1 MADDFGPPC
10 KFDPSFRG
18 PIKKRSC
25 TDIICCIFFLL
36 FIVVYV
42 FVGIVAWTHGDPRQV
57 LHPIDSYGKYCGQE
71 KNADKPFLLYFN
83 ILKCVNPAVLLNLQ
97 CPTHQ
102 ICVKECPKKSH
113 TLIGAQKNNFKN
125 YQKYCTPDFKPELHT
140 PISEI
145 LSKDL
150 CPSAVISSKP
160 FMNRCFPNLVTDKG
174 KVTISGNETVM
185 YNHELVNVTDIQNA
199 AKQAVLGWLPRPI
212 VNSQSSHGGVTKFI
226 DARRVGMKI
235 FEDFSKSWYWVILG
249 LVIALILSLFFL
261 ILLRFLAGVL
271 VWIVIVGVIGVIGYG
286 IFHCFWE
293 YQVKLKG
300 RPGAD
305 NKITDIGFQT
315 DFRVYLQLRDTWL
328 AFMILLCIL
337 EVIIILMLI
346 FLRNRILIAIGI
358 IRESSRAVAKVMSS
372 LLYPLVTFVLLSVCV
387 FYWAITSLYLAT
399 SGVPVYKV
407 FVPPGPASKYEDC
420 KQYNSTVCDLKD
432 FKDSEVHRACH
443 AARCLFVSFGGEGL
457 YHQSIFW
464 LQIYNIF
471 AFLWIMNFVIAL
483 GHCTLA
489 GAFASYYWAFNKPKD
504 IPPMPIFTAFSRA
517 LRYHVGSLA
526 FGSFILAIVQLIRV
540 LLEYIDHRLHV
551 SENKVAKFIMCCL
564 KCCFWCLE
572 KFVKFLNRN
581 AYIMVAIYGTNFCRS
596 AKNAFCLLMR
606 NVVRVVVIDLVT
618 DFLLMLGK
626 LLVVGSVGIL
636 AFFFFTGKISIGQH
650 TPSLNYYWV
659 PILTVVIGSYMIAH
673 GFFSVYNMCID
684 TLFLCFLE
692 DLERNDGS
700 EEHPYYMSKSL
711 MKLLKKKN
719 KN

>member
-1 MADDFGPPC
+1 MEEGSASKYGPPC
-10 KFDPSFRG
+10 KFDSSFRG
-18 PIKKRSC
+18 PVKKRGC

-36 FIVVYV
+36 FIVVYL

-57 LHPIDSYGKYCGQE
+57 LHPIDSYGKYCGQD
-71 KNADKPFLLYFN
+71 KNAEKPFLLYFN

-102 ICVKECPKKSH
+102 ICVKECPKKSL
-113 TLIGAQKNNFKN
+113 TLIGAQKNNFKD
-125 YQKYCTPDFKPELHT
+125 YQKYCTPEFKPEQERNTLK
-140 PISEI
+140 II
-145 LSKDL
+145 SKDL

-160 FMNRCFPNLVTDKG
+160 FMNRCFPNLITDNG
-174 KVTISGNETVM
+174 KVSISGNETVM
-185 YNHELVNVTDIQNA
+185 YGDERVNATEIQNA
-199 AKQAVLGWLPRPI
+199 AK
-212 VNSQSSHGGVTKFI
+212 GVTQFI

-271 VWIVIVGVIGVIGYG
+271 VWVVIIGVIGVIGYG

-293 YQVKLKG
+293 YQVNLKG

-328 AFMILLCIL
+328 ALMIILCIL
-337 EVIIILMLI
+337 EIIIILMLI
-346 FLRNRILIAIGI
+346 FLRKRILIAIGI

-407 FVPPGPASKYEDC
+407 FVPPEPASENC
-420 KQYNSTVCDLKD
+420 KQYNGTVCDLKD
-432 FKDSEVHRACH
+432 FKGSEAMKNCNN
-443 AARCLFVSFGGEGL
+443 ARCLFVSFGGEGL

-471 AFLWIMNFVIAL
+471 AFLWIMNFIIAL

-526 FGSFILAIVQLIRV
+526 FGSFILAIVQLIRI
-540 LLEYIDHRLHV
+540 LLEYIDHKLRA
-551 SENKVAKFIMCCL
+551 SENKVARFVMCCL
-564 KCCFWCLE
+564 KCCFWCME

-581 AYIMVAIYGTNFCRS
+581 AYIMVRDVYIMVDIK
-596 AKNAFCLLMR
+596 KNSLMSIAFCNSR
-606 NVVRVVVIDLVT
+606 TCRD
-618 DFLLMLGK
+618 
-626 LLVVGSVGIL
+626 
-636 AFFFFTGKISIGQH
+636 
-650 TPSLNYYWV
+650 
-659 PILTVVIGSYMIAH
+659 
-673 GFFSVYNMCID
+673 
-684 TLFLCFLE
+684 
-692 DLERNDGS
+692 
-700 EEHPYYMSKSL
+700 
-711 MKLLKKKN
+711 
-719 KN
+719 

>member
-1 MADDFGPPC
+1 MEEDSTSKYGPPC

-199 AKQAVLGWLPRPI
+199 AK
-212 VNSQSSHGGVTKFI
+212 GVTKFI